1 MGAIREMSHDN
12 LHEETLWSKI
22 SVMIAA
28 NKVPDKHINHVIVR
42 GAGYFLSVV
51 VCINPLQNKIITSN
65 KHPPGS

>member
-1 MGAIREMSHDN
+1 
-12 LHEETLWSKI
+12 
-22 SVMIAA
+22 MIAA